1 MDAKTPVRPLKIDLP
16 RWLLQVILILGLSL
30 IPPGGDAPS
39 AVPSGEGGN
48 HPPPDSFL
56 PFFTDLPV
64 DAFRSEPTFL
74 EEESSSDPFHE
85 FIVEAANRYRLDPA
99 LIKAVIKAESGY
111 DPHAVSGKGAQGL
124 MQLMPSTAR
133 ALGLED
139 MLDPEGNIDAG
150 SKHLRHLLD
159 RFQGDIRLSVAAYN
173 AGLSRVRRYNDIPPI
188 RETRNYVEKVLGY
201 YSDYRQESEAGGDE
215 A

>member
-1 MDAKTPVRPLKIDLP
+1 MDSKTPVRPLKIDLP

-39 AVPSGEGGN
+39 AVPSGEGGH
-48 HPPPDSFL
+48 HPPPYHFL

-64 DAFRSEPTFL
+64 DAFHSEPPFV
-74 EEESSSDPFHE
+74 EEGSSSDPFHE

-111 DPHAVSGKGAQGL
+111 NPHAVSGKGAQGL

-139 MLDPEGNIDAG
+139 MLDPEGNIEAG

-159 RFQGDIRLSVAAYN
+159 LFQGDIRLSVAAYN
-173 AGLSRVRRYNDIPPI
+173 AGLSRVRMYNDIPPI
-188 RETRNYVEKVLGY
+188 RETREYVEKVLGY
-201 YSDYRQESEAGGDE
+201 YSDYRQGSEEGGDE